1 MVQQIL
7 DSHLGK
13 FVSRKLLVWTS
24 ATALLLC
31 DKVSGEQWVF
41 LSAIYIGGQT
51 VIDSFL
57 KWKGK

>member
-1 MVQQIL
+1 
-7 DSHLGK
+7 
-13 FVSRKLLVWTS
+13 
-24 ATALLLC
+24 
-31 DKVSGEQWVF
+31 VSGEQWVF

>member
-41 LSAIYIGGQT
+41 LSAIYIGGQA